1 MEVVAPW
8 LTERLPPNSLGVNMS
23 TGPQRSAEVVVVDVA
38 DRLARLIPEQELV
51 DVCHRWQVRELS
63 VFGSVLRDDFS
74 AGSDIDVLVSFD
86 PAAPWSLWDLTTM
99 QDQFRTLCGRPVDRV
114 EYEGLRNPFR
124 RERILNSRTVL
135 YAAEPR

>member
-1 MEVVAPW
+1 M
-8 LTERLPPNSLGVNMS
+8 
-23 TGPQRSAEVVVVDVA
+23 VDVA

-51 DVCHRWQVRELS
+51 DFCNRWQVRELS
-63 VFGSVLRDDFS
+63 VFGSVLRNDFS
-74 AGSDIDVLVSFD
+74 AGSDIEVLVSFD

-99 QDQFRTLCGRPVDRV
+99 QDQFSTLCGRPVDLV